1 MAGLMGLHIFIVWPE
16 IYFLNELLIG
26 YLQPFLRQTL
36 LSNSYNRETH
46 KPLHYSNTKLKV
58 NKKKTKGSIYS
69 TKASTQEASKGAATM
84 SNLNL
89 NASKVFYWSKLNCST
104 LVRLWKWRP
113 WAGILNITT
122 DTFFDLEIKQKKVG
136 LNMLTIRLSSLNGK
150 IPPAWLN
157 NSIDSFKIK
166 WKELLLY
173 IETNTTPRYR

>member
-1 MAGLMGLHIFIVWPE
+1 MGLHIFIVWPE

-69 TKASTQEASKGAATM
+69 TKASTQEASRGAATM

-113 WAGILNITT
+113 
-122 DTFFDLEIKQKKVG
+122 
-136 LNMLTIRLSSLNGK
+136 
-150 IPPAWLN
+150 
-157 NSIDSFKIK
+157 
-166 WKELLLY
+166 
-173 IETNTTPRYR
+173 